1 MKDYYDLL
9 RIPRTA
15 TDAEVK
21 QAFRRLAILLHPD
34 KNPHPDA
41 PAAFQE
47 LNEAYEVLGDPASRV
62 LYDQMLGI
70 VPAAIADEPVI
81 RHRDP
86 AYRRKKDPNY
96 RPPKPEPSAGY
107 TLMMKLMPMTNWV
120 ASVAFAISLFVW
132 VDFALPRKVLEE
144 EVIET
149 HRTFSHHIMTTN
161 KGHSFDI
168 LYPQNRNFI
177 REPLITVYAS
187 QLFSFLDYIE
197 TRSGSFQYTNVP
209 SVFHNLMFGPLV
221 LVILSAFGLVLPKGE
236 VKFNISIAIAILLI
250 LNLVFIAQSVW

>member
-9 RIPRTA
+9 RISRTA
-15 TDAEVK
+15 SDAEIK

-47 LNEAYEVLGDPASRV
+47 LNEAYEVLGDPASRM
-62 LYDQMLGI
+62 LYDQLLGVESEKSI
-70 VPAAIADEPVI
+70 APAI

-96 RPPKPEPSAGY
+96 KPPTPEPSAGY
-107 TLMMKLMPMTNWV
+107 VLMMKLMPATNWIAAV
-120 ASVAFAISLFVW
+120 SFVISLFIW
-132 VDFALPRKVLEE
+132 LDFALPRKVLQE
-144 EVIET
+144 EVVEM
-149 HRTFSHHIMTTN
+149 HRTLSHHIMTTD

-177 REPLITVYAS
+177 REPQITIYAS

-221 LVILSAFGLVLPKGE
+221 LVILSGLGLVLPKGE
-236 VKFNISIAIAILLI
+236 AKFNISIAITILLI
-250 LNLVFIAQSVW
+250 LNLVFMAQSIW

>member
-21 QAFRRLAILLHPD
+21 QAFRRLAVLLHPD

-47 LNEAYEVLGDPASRV
+47 LIEAYEVLG
-62 LYDQMLGI
+62 
-70 VPAAIADEPVI
+70 
-81 RHRDP
+81 DP

-96 RPPKPEPSAGY
+96 KPPRPEPSPGY
-107 TLMMKLMPMTNWV
+107 VLMMKLMPITNWV
-120 ASVAFAISLFVW
+120 GGIAFAISLMVW
-132 VDFALPRKVLEE
+132 LDFALPRQVLQE
-144 EVIET
+144 EVVET
-149 HRTFSHHIMTTN
+149 HRTLSHHIMTTD

-197 TRSGSFQYTNVP
+197 TRSGGFQYTNVP

-236 VKFNISIAIAILLI
+236 AKFNISIAIAILLI
-250 LNLVFIAQSVW
+250 LNLVFIRQSVW

>member
-47 LNEAYEVLGDPASRV
+47 LNEAYEVLGDPVSRV

-70 VPAAIADEPVI
+70 QQAAPTELVI

-86 AYRRKKDPNY
+86 AYRRKKDPY
-96 RPPKPEPSAGY
+96 YKPPKPEPSAGY
-107 TLMMKLMPMTNWV
+107 MLMMKLMTITNWI
-120 ASVAFAISLFVW
+120 AGVAFIISLFVW
-132 VDFALPRKVLEE
+132 LDFALPRKVLEE

-149 HRTFSHHIMTTN
+149 HRTFSHHIMTTD
-161 KGHSFDI
+161 KGHSFNI

-177 REPLITVYAS
+177 REPQITVYAS

-197 TRSGSFQYTNVP
+197 TRSGSFQYSNVP

-236 VKFNISIAIAILLI
+236 TKFNISIAIAILLI